1 MSKLPISQQIT
12 LNKIEI
18 CNHNDTGQ
26 LKCTVKF
33 SPSKIVLKKLNSACE
48 HRKTM
53 AEELFEHEINNIPQS
68 LCKDGKNGI
77 KLYHDLKAEITKRF
91 NSSTSV
97 MLPHD
102 QEGKPAIVVEVSP
115 LMRAKAL
122 AGSLINF
129 G

>member
-1 MSKLPISQQIT
+1 M
-12 LNKIEI
+12 
-18 CNHNDTGQ
+18 
-26 LKCTVKF
+26 V
-33 SPSKIVLKKLNSACE
+33 
-48 HRKTM
+48 
-53 AEELFEHEINNIPQS
+53 
-68 LCKDGKNGI
+68 KNGI
-77 KLYHDLKAEITKRF
+77 KLYHDLNAEITKRF